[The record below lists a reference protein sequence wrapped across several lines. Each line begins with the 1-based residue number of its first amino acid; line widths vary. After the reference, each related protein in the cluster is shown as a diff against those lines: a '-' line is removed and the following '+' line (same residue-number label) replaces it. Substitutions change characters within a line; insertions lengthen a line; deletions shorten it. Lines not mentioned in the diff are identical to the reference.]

1 MGVPQRA
8 GQTTPT
14 DRAFRLPPRAPDG
27 RFVAIPT
34 TGAADADLGS
44 PGLYLNREL
53 SWLEF
58 NRRVLA
64 LASDASIPLLERLRY
79 IAIFHA
85 NLDEFF
91 MVRVAGLKRQVRAG
105 VTDTTADGRSP
116 TEQLEAIATRLRPML
131 STATTALHEQLFRL
145 LRRHGIAVV
154 TMADLDDRQRSEAA
168 AYFEQEV
175 FPVLTPLAVDPGH
188 PFPYISNLS
197 ISLAVHVHD
206 PVRDTT
212 QFARVKVP
220 KVLHRFVPLDGR
232 TTFVPLEE
240 LIRSHLDRL
249 FSGLEVGAA
258 HTFRVTRNADLELE
272 EEGADDLL
280 MAVEEEL
287 RRRRF
292 GAVVRLEVDSAVPDT
307 VTELLQAELNVTD
320 DDTYHIS
327 GLLGCEDLV
336 ELADLERPHLR
347 WRTSHAIPHPRLRS
361 NPAGETPDVFAAIR
375 DGDLLVHHPYASF
388 GQSIE
393 RLLVQAADD
402 PDVLAIKQTLYRTS
416 GDSPILDALIHA
428 AERGKQVVTLVEL
441 KARFDEEA
449 NILWAR
455 KMESAGVHVVYGLL
469 GLKTHAKVAL
479 VVRRERDGIRR
490 YVHIGTGNYNSR
502 TARLY
507 TDLGLLSCDPAL
519 GADLTEL
526 FNVLTGYGRQVR
538 FRKLLVA
545 PWRMREHV
553 AALIQR
559 EIDVHCAGERQ
570 GVIRMQLNALV
581 DPAMI
586 AALYS
591 ASRAGVQVR
600 LVLRGICGLRPGIPG
615 VSEHVEVRSVLGRFL
630 EHARILQFGT
640 DDVFIGSADLMP
652 RNLDR
657 RVETLVPVEDP
668 TLRVTLCG
676 ILDTLLADNTMA
688 WRLGPGGSWSRLR
701 PRPHEPEC
709 GAQEQFM
716 EQARL
721 AASHDTVS
729 A

>member
-1 MGVPQRA
+1 VGVPQRT
-8 GQTTPT
+8 GQTTPIE
-14 DRAFRLPPRAPDG
+14 RAFRLPPRAPDG

-34 TGAADADLGS
+34 TGSADTDLDA

-79 IAIFHA
+79 IAIFNA

-105 VTDTTADGRSP
+105 VTDPTADGHSP
-116 TEQLEAIATRLRPML
+116 AEQLEAIARRLRPML

-154 TMADLDDRQRSEAA
+154 AMADLDDRQRAEAA
-168 AYFEQEV
+168 AYFEQAV

-197 ISLAVHVHD
+197 ISLAVDVHD
-206 PVRDTT
+206 PVRDMT

-220 KVLHRFVPLDGR
+220 KVLPRFVPLDDG

-249 FSGLEVGAA
+249 FTGLEVGAA

-280 MAVEEEL
+280 MAIEEEL

-307 VTELLQAELNVTD
+307 VTELLQTELNVTD

-336 ELADLERPHLR
+336 ELADLDRPRLR
-347 WRTSHAIPHPRLRS
+347 WRGPHAVPHTRLRPD
-361 NPAGETPDVFAAIR
+361 PAGEPPDVFAAIR
-375 DGDLLVHHPYASF
+375 DGDVLLHHPYASF
-388 GQSIE
+388 GQSVE

-402 PDVLAIKQTLYRTS
+402 PDVLAIKLTLYRTS
-416 GDSPILDALIHA
+416 GDSPIVDALIHA
-428 AERGKQVVTLVEL
+428 AERGKQVVALVEL

-449 NILWAR
+449 NIVWAR
-455 KMESAGVHVVYGLL
+455 KMESAGVHVVYGLI

-490 YVHIGTGNYNSR
+490 YVHVGTGNYNSR
-502 TARLY
+502 TARMY

-538 FRKLLVA
+538 YRKLVVA
-545 PWRMREHV
+545 PWRLRERITE
-553 AALIQR
+553 LIER
-559 EIDVHCAGERQ
+559 EIRVHSAGERP

-581 DPAMI
+581 DPPMVT
-586 AALYS
+586 ALYR
-591 ASRAGVQVR
+591 ASRAGVQVD
-600 LVLRGICGLRPGIPG
+600 LVIRGNCGLRPGIPD
-615 VSEHVEVRSVLGRFL
+615 VSDHIEVRSILGRFL

-640 DDVFIGSADLMP
+640 EDVFIGSADLMP

-657 RVETLVPVEDP
+657 RVEALVPVEDP
-668 TLRVTLCG
+668 ALRAELCG
-676 ILDTLLADNTMA
+676 ILDIMLADNTMA
-688 WRLGPGGSWSRLR
+688 WRLGAGGSWLRLR
-701 PRPHEPEC
+701 PQPNEPEC
-709 GAQEQFM
+709 SAQEQFM
-716 EQARL
+716 EQARV
-721 AASHDTVS
+721 ATAPETTPV
-729 A
+729 

>member
-1 MGVPQRA
+1 VGVPQRA

-34 TGAADADLGS
+34 ADAADAELS
-44 PGLYLNREL
+44 MPGLYLNREL
-53 SWLEF
+53 SWREF

-79 IAIFHA
+79 IALFHA

-116 TEQLEAIATRLRPML
+116 AEQLDAIVTSLRPML
-131 STATTALHEQLFRL
+131 STATTTLHEQLFRL

-168 AYFEQEV
+168 VYFEQEV
-175 FPVLTPLAVDPGH
+175 FPVLTPLAIDPGH

-197 ISLAVHVHD
+197 ISLAVDVHD
-206 PVRDTT
+206 PVRDTW

-220 KVLHRFVPLDGR
+220 KVLPRFVPLDGR

-240 LIRSHLDRL
+240 LIRSNLDRL

-280 MAVEEEL
+280 MAIEEEL
-287 RRRRF
+287 RKRRF

-307 VTELLQAELNVTD
+307 VTTLLQAELNVTAG
-320 DDTYHIS
+320 DTYHIS
-327 GLLGCEDLV
+327 GPLGCDDLV
-336 ELADLERPHLR
+336 ELADLDRPHLR
-347 WRTSHAIPHPRLRS
+347 WRTAHAVPHPRLRS
-361 NPAGETPDVFAAIR
+361 NPAGEAPDMFAAIR
-375 DGDLLVHHPYASF
+375 DGDLLTHHPYESF

-393 RLLVQAADD
+393 RLVVQAADD
-402 PDVLAIKQTLYRTS
+402 RNVLAIKLTLYRTS
-416 GDSPILDALIHA
+416 GDSPIVDALIHA

-449 NILWAR
+449 NIIWAR

-479 VVRRERDGIRR
+479 VVRRERDGIQR
-490 YVHIGTGNYNSR
+490 YVHIGTGNYDSR

-545 PWRMREHV
+545 PWRMREHIV
-553 AALIQR
+553 ELIER
-559 EIDVHCAGERQ
+559 EIGVQRTGERQ
-570 GVIRMQLNALV
+570 GVIRMQLNALI

-586 AALYS
+586 AALYR
-591 ASRAGVQVR
+591 ASRAGVQVQ

-615 VSEHVEVRSVLGRFL
+615 LSEHIEVRSIVGRFL

-640 DDVFIGSADLMP
+640 DAVFIGSADLMP

-657 RVETLVPVEDP
+657 RVETLVPIEDP
-668 TLRVTLCG
+668 TLRAALCG

-709 GAQEQFM
+709 GAQEHFV

-721 AASHDTVS
+721 ATSPDAAS